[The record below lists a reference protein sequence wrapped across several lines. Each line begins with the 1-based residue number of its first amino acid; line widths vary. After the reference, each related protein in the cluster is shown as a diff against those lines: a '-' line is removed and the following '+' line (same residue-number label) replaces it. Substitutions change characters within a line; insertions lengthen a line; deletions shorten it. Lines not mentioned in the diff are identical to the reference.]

1 MHHQRMIQNVWERVL
16 YLKLTKLRNVCLLCN
31 SNIRIFPLHI
41 WKRQLWI
48 VETIFWSSLSFSRV
62 DDSFS
67 TASHMWY
74 FKLSLT
80 FLQSFSLCESLARKL
95 LKDQNVEETIT
106 KASYVLVGYI
116 KIHDPWPKVAA
127 NMKF

>member
-31 SNIRIFPLHI
+31 SNIRIFPRHI

-116 KIHDPWPKVAA
+116 TIHDPWPKVAA